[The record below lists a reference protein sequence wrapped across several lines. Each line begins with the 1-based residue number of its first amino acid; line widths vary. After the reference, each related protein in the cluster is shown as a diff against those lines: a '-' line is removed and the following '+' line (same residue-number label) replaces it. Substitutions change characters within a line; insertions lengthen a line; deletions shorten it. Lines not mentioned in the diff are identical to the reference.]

1 MDLDLTALQK
11 LRDSIATLRGEL
23 MTKKAF
29 LPMPG
34 DMPQQMQPGQGD
46 PAQQG
51 APPQGAPPQGAPPQ
65 GAPPQGAPPQGA
77 PPQGA
82 PPQGAPPPQDPSQG
96 GQPPMDP
103 SQMPQGGPPPAQ
115 GGQPDLAQV
124 VDQLTQG
131 LEEIFGI
138 VQELGQAQQQLQAQ
152 HTQTEQKIDV
162 IVRAL
167 DQPAPAPA
175 GMQQGIPMDPS
186 QGGQPPMDPN
196 AMMQQGP
203 PPGAEQMA
211 QGMIPQQ

>member
-11 LRDSIATLRGEL
+11 LRDSIATIRGEL

-65 GAPPQGAPPQGA
+65 GAPPQAG
-77 PPQGA
+77 
-82 PPQGAPPPQDPSQG
+82 PPPQDPSQG

-103 SQMPQGGPPPAQ
+103 SQAQGAPPPSQ
-115 GGQPDLAQV
+115 GGQPDLGQV

-175 GMQQGIPMDPS
+175 GMQQGMPQDPM

-196 AMMQQGP
+196 AMMQQGGP
-203 PPGAEQMA
+203 QPGAEQMA
-211 QGMIPQQ
+211 QGMMPMQ